1 MTKQQEEWQILSV
14 SEVAD
19 LNNQRL
25 IDYYLA
31 YYSADAAN
39 QICVRL
45 DLDPTMFEG
54 AMLQLVTALQN
65 DAFYSLLSDDPD
77 NVHPNVIPRMADAMK
92 VQGRGSYVSA
102 LLKMRIMSLES
113 CRVLIDLIDCYRETS

>member
-1 MTKQQEEWQILSV
+1 MTKRQEEWQILSV

-45 DLDPTMFEG
+45 DLDPTMFDG
-54 AMLQLVTALQN
+54 CMMQFIGALQK
-65 DAFYSLLSDDPD
+65 AQFYTLIADDPD
-77 NVHPNVIPRMADAMK
+77 GVHPNVIPRMAIAMAEE
-92 VQGRGSYVSA
+92 GRGSYVSA
-102 LLKMRIMSLES
+102 MLKMRVMSLAS
-113 CRVLIDLIDCYRETS
+113 CRVVLALIECYRETS

>member
-19 LNNQRL
+19 LSNQRL

-31 YYSADAAN
+31 YYSADAAS

-65 DAFYSLLSDDPD
+65 DAFYALLSDDPES
-77 NVHPNVIPRMADAMK
+77 VHPNVIPRMADAMK

-102 LLKMRIMSLES
+102 LLKMRIMSLAS
-113 CRVLIDLIDCYRETS
+113 CRVLIDLIDCYRDTQ

>member
-1 MTKQQEEWQILSV
+1 MTKEQEEWQILSV

-19 LNNQRL
+19 LSNQRL

-45 DLDPTMFEG
+45 DLDTTMFEG

-65 DAFYSLLSDDPD
+65 DAFYALLSDDPD
-77 NVHPNVIPRMADAMK
+77 SVHPNVIPRMVDAMK
-92 VQGRGSYVSA
+92 VQGRGSYASA
-102 LLKMRIMSLES
+102 MLRMKVMSIES
-113 CRVLIDLIDCYRETS
+113 CRVVIALIDCYSDP